1 MIVNKPYTI
10 IFNQEGIA
18 IVTIDNRVADDESL
32 MIQRFKDDGY
42 TVRDVTEAEYK
53 EITKNRN
60 FCLF

>member
-1 MIVNKPYTI
+1 MNKPYTI

>member
-1 MIVNKPYTI
+1 MNKPYTI

-18 IVTIDNRVADDESL
+18 IVTIDNRIADDESL

-60 FCLF
+60 FCPF